1 MYGAPFNRCQLQ
13 VTPATQAIHSK
24 NLLDQRASSCIA
36 ATHQQP
42 EQSHDDKIVDLES
55 LPGLCLV
62 RDQASIETNTLFSS
76 CLTLLLFSFFFLD
89 LFFVGTAQRNCL
101 CTKLQMSINWGY
113 TIFWGE
119 SDI

>member
-76 CLTLLLFSFFFLD
+76 CLTLLLFSFFFFGFIFCGHSPKK
-89 LFFVGTAQRNCL
+89 LFVYKITNV
-101 CTKLQMSINWGY
+101 Y
-113 TIFWGE
+113 
-119 SDI
+119 